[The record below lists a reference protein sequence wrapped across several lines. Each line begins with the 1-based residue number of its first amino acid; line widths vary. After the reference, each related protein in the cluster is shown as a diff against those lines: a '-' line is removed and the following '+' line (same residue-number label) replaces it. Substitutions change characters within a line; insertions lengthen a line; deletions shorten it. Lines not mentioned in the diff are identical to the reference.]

1 MFDTLSLYLDHSLD
15 YWGEDGEVHN
25 FINMDKK
32 FFLLSWNLH
41 NIKLTILN

>member
-32 FFLLSWNLH
+32 IFFIEL
-41 NIKLTILN
+41 KFT